1 MFTHFVSNIYFMKKI
16 DTIIDYL
23 NDCNLKMFAIL
34 IMMMIIGVK
43 NSVNEF
49 RFFFFPKNYHQS
61 RDIKRKN
68 E

>member
-1 MFTHFVSNIYFMKKI
+1 MKKI